1 MGKMLTK
8 RNYNSYLLCVS
19 SLAYLA
25 VGLLVITKNPYLA
38 ILLFAVTL
46 FSILHHRNFKSF
58 ILKSLDLF
66 FSTFLLL
73 YILNIRFD
81 LFVLILLITLTVFRL
96 FDYILLKKES
106 YGIFSYTHSLW
117 HLVSGLAIVF
127 AVVFA

>member
-1 MGKMLTK
+1 MLTK

>member
-46 FSILHHRNFKSF
+46 FSILHHRNFKNF

>member
-1 MGKMLTK
+1 MLTK

-46 FSILHHRNFKSF
+46 FSILHHRNFKNF

>member
-96 FDYILLKKES
+96 FDYILLKKEN

-117 HLVSGLAIVF
+117 HLVSGLAIVS